1 LHLSSSLYGSV
12 MKLPG
17 YSYDVRNFDR
27 EYAYELIMPEGSANI
42 MEIEEEK
49 KEEPQQEYNEETAV
63 LCNKLDVRC
72 CNLN

>member
-1 LHLSSSLYGSV
+1 
-12 MKLPG
+12 
-17 YSYDVRNFDR
+17 
-27 EYAYELIMPEGSANI
+27 MPEGSANI